1 MVAKGCKGTNRRR
14 PAVREIPS
22 AVRSSEKEQSSLCEV
37 ATIEDADTVLLT
49 SFYRSRSK
57 ESGLPGRESAFQ
69 VLCFSS
75 EDGVRAGH
83 LLRRQFLR
91 SARRQLNSFR
101 RQAVF
106 IQGHPVIRKV

>member
-49 SFYRSRSK
+49 TFQSFVVSSPRLCSLNCAGLTPTAFLKLRLK
-57 ESGLPGRESAFQ
+57 WNGSG
-69 VLCFSS
+69 
-75 EDGVRAGH
+75 
-83 LLRRQFLR
+83 
-91 SARRQLNSFR
+91 
-101 RQAVF
+101 
-106 IQGHPVIRKV
+106 